1 MPYLR
6 DLINENKTNR
16 NHSNERKIQI
26 SMNVNF
32 VSLMILEKL
41 VLFLCGVI
49 TKKLGQVIKQ
59 MILLKD
65 FLILS

>member
-1 MPYLR
+1 MSYLR

-16 NHSNERKIQI
+16 NHSNEQKIQI

-32 VSLMILEKL
+32 ISLMILEKF

>member
-1 MPYLR
+1 MSYLR

-16 NHSNERKIQI
+16 NHSNEQKIQI

-32 VSLMILEKL
+32 VSLMILEKF

>member
-1 MPYLR
+1 MSYLR

-16 NHSNERKIQI
+16 NHSNEQKIQI

-32 VSLMILEKL
+32 ISLMILEKF

-49 TKKLGQVIKQ
+49 TKKLDQVIKQ